1 MTFTKPPAA
10 SVPVRSRLT
19 ATSFIAGELG
29 FLVTVHIL
37 GGPPWVVLGVLAFL
51 AQILADF
58 RLAPLLRL
66 APAAIWA
73 VAHAATGNREL
84 FFPYAI
90 YLAAHVAWELWPR
103 GPLQAASG
111 GGGIAAAFLV
121 IRVLQHA
128 TPRVIAV
135 ELAVAAAILVV
146 VNAAIAASRGR
157 PFVGWVIPPLASLAA
172 YAGLAI

>member
-1 MTFTKPPAA
+1 M
-10 SVPVRSRLT
+10 
-19 ATSFIAGELG
+19 
-29 FLVTVHIL
+29 
-37 GGPPWVVLGVLAFL
+37 
-51 AQILADF
+51 
-58 RLAPLLRL
+58 
-66 APAAIWA
+66 
-73 VAHAATGNREL
+73 
-84 FFPYAI
+84 
-90 YLAAHVAWELWPR
+90 AWELWPR